1 MVSVP
6 FLRVAHE
13 RPCVRISGKDARA
26 YLQTKLTINANR
38 WLATG
43 GAYGF
48 ATDINGKLLFDADYR
63 AWEGAW
69 LAAFGTPVA
78 EAAIAHL
85 DKYVIREDVVFE
97 DVSSRWVVV
106 EVHGQAGLDTLVA
119 HGFPAFDA
127 AERPMQKAAVGDT
140 TVWAAWRTWAGHDGA
155 LLLVPR
161 SDLDAV
167 VATLT
172 SWSLPAIDETTWLSW
187 NVLQAQPL
195 VGRDL
200 IVGETIPL
208 EAGGTWGVDFNK
220 GCYLGQEIIERL
232 HSRGN
237 PAKRMIQLR
246 IFGAAPE
253 PGATLTLEGDEVGWV
268 MSSTADPANGQGVA
282 LAWLR
287 RKALEATS
295 GLLVAG
301 VPVVSWSLVDG

>member
-1 MVSVP
+1 MVAVP

-69 LAAFGTPVA
+69 LAALGAPVA
-78 EAAIAHL
+78 DAAIAHL
-85 DKYVIREDVVFE
+85 DRYVIREDVVFE
-97 DVSSRWVVV
+97 DVSSQWVVI
-106 EVHGQAGLDTLVA
+106 EVHGQVGLDTLVA
-119 HGFPAFDA
+119 HGFPVFDA
-127 AERPMQKAAVGDT
+127 AERPMQQAVVGEV
-140 TVWAAWRTWAGHDGA
+140 TVWASWRTWAGHDGA

-161 SDLDAV
+161 SGQDAV
-167 VATLT
+167 VATLS
-172 SWSLPAIDETTWLSW
+172 SWSLPAINEAAWQSW
-187 NVLQAQPL
+187 NVLQARPL

-200 IVGETIPL
+200 IAGETIPL

-246 IFGAAPE
+246 ISGAAPE

-268 MSSTADPANGQGVA
+268 TSSTTDPANGQGVA

-287 RKALEATS
+287 RKALDAVS
-295 GLLVAG
+295 GLEVAG
-301 VPVVSWSLVDG
+301 QSVASWSLVDG